1 MLPVEIVVWAKPRL
15 ERSNADKAAKTNIK
29 NRALGREELSF
40 NIVDLPF
47 GIVLTGIVLAT
58 PLPEGFLS
66 GSRTRKS

>member
-1 MLPVEIVVWAKPRL
+1 L
-15 ERSNADKAAKTNIK
+15 
-29 NRALGREELSF
+29 REELSF

-47 GIVLTGIVLAT
+47 GIVLTGIVLAS